1 MSIENLAFVKK
12 NSKLT
17 DIFTKHINIIITEKN
32 GIIDFNINNVAHILV
47 KNPQHNTSKQLSS
60 NQTNSNQSL
69 LKGGIKHKNND
80 KKLKKS
86 KTHKNS
92 KIYNNPKKNKKQKTS
107 KKRTLKNKKKSK
119 KLHQK
124 GGGFKS
130 IILLILV
137 NYFMFNFITSI
148 QIAQNPQNYL
158 ETEQSFFEQNP
169 LTHPNIRSL
178 FDSVEDISINNK
190 TNITTGEVLQIID
203 MDGVVMEQENTDIGE
218 DFETA
223 FAEVKYDDNSFTQKF
238 LKLAT
243 KLPHIKRPIVSVMS
257 ASLNARARYYG
268 IFAKWKIENNDISIQ
283 LFNVTN
289 QDGNYPDD
297 RARNFP
303 NDTNLNTL
311 ARQTIKE
318 QVKTMIQT
326 KLLRTG
332 ENSGFATVGAFSFP
346 IYPALFTSE
355 DFHQDG
361 MSWITP
367 TKTANDPEKTL
378 QENIKRSI
386 GNPVFKNSTFSRTNI
401 FDQVMT
407 MTYPKDVSIE
417 SGSMIYNTDG
427 NKTLTLPINITKGQS
442 TTRMLNQYR
451 GAQHS
456 RISQSMFDIHN
467 LPKSRSALLVNVM
480 PDKNFILDQNLTY
493 TVRN

>member
-12 NSKLT
+12 NSKLS
-17 DIFTKHINIIITEKN
+17 DIFTKHINIKITEKN
-32 GIIDFNINNVAHILV
+32 GIIDVNINNVAHILV
-47 KNPQHNTSKQLSS
+47 KNPQHNTSKQL
-60 NQTNSNQSL
+60 L
-69 LKGGIKHKNND
+69 LKGGLKYKNKLEKLNSKTKNKKTHKNF
-80 KKLKKS
+80 

-92 KIYNNPKKNKKQKTS
+92 KNYNNPKKNKKHKASKRKT
-107 KKRTLKNKKKSK
+107 LKKSK
-119 KLHQK
+119 RQYQH

-178 FDSVEDISINNK
+178 VDSVKDISINNQ

-223 FAEVKYDDNSFTQKF
+223 FAEVKYDDTSFTQKF
-238 LKLAT
+238 LKLVT
-243 KLPHIKRPIVSVMS
+243 KLPHIKRPLISVMS

-303 NDTNLNTL
+303 NDANLNTL

-318 QVKTMIQT
+318 QVKTMMQT

-407 MTYPKDVSIE
+407 MTYPKDVSVE

-480 PDKNFILDQNLTY
+480 PDNNFILDQNLTY
-493 TVRN
+493 TIRQ